1 VAEGG
6 GDLMLEYFRNLAPPS
21 LTLGDFIFNVFVAC
35 LCGLVHIAFY
45 RAAYRGPGYCVS
57 FLNALVLLSMITAV
71 VIMVIG
77 DSLARAFGLVG
88 AMSIIR
94 FRTAVKEVL
103 DIVHIFLAL
112 AIGMTAGV
120 GLHSAALVG
129 TVLLGV
135 IYYLLVH
142 FNVISSKR
150 EQYVVQFT
158 YRPLDGMTNGQEPP
172 YLGELRKHCR
182 HSKLVNARSVGDD
195 DEMEISFYVKP
206 KRDTGVAELLRE
218 LKSVGGIRS
227 VMVFSDEEQF

>member
-1 VAEGG
+1 
-6 GDLMLEYFRNLAPPS
+6 MLQIFQNLAPPPI
-21 LTLGDFIFNVFVAC
+21 TMGDFISNLVVAC
-35 LCGLVHIAFY
+35 LCSLIHVAFY
-45 RAAYRGPGYCVS
+45 RAAYRGPGYSVS
-57 FLNALVLLSMITAV
+57 FLNSLVLLSIITAL

-120 GLHSAALVG
+120 GLHSAAFMA
-129 TVLLGV
+129 TVLLGT

-142 FNVISSKR
+142 LNVISPNR

-158 YRPLDGMTNGQEPP
+158 YRPLDGEADGQEPP
-172 YLGELRKHCR
+172 YLGGFRKHCR
-182 HSKLVNARSVGDD
+182 RSKLVNVKSVGDD
-195 DEMEISFYVKP
+195 DEMEISYYVVP
-206 KRDTGVAELLRE
+206 RRDTRVVDLLRE
-218 LKSVGGIRS
+218 LKSVHGVRS
-227 VMVFSDEEQF
+227 VVVFSDEEEF

>member
-1 VAEGG
+1 
-6 GDLMLEYFRNLAPPS
+6 MMQFFQNLGPLPI
-21 LTLGDFIFNVFVAC
+21 TIGDFISNFVVAC
-35 LCGLVHIAFY
+35 LCRLIHIGFY
-45 RAAYRGPGYCVS
+45 RLAYRGPGYSVS
-57 FLNALVLLSMITAV
+57 FLNSLVLLSIITAL

-120 GLHSAALVG
+120 ALQSAAFTG
-129 TVLLGV
+129 TILLGT

-142 FNVISSKR
+142 FNVISPDR

-158 YRPLDGMTNGQEPP
+158 YRPHDGEADGQEPP
-172 YLGELRKHCR
+172 YLGGFRKHCR
-182 HSKLVNARSVGDD
+182 RSKLVNVKSVGED
-195 DEMEISFYVKP
+195 DEMEISYYVVP
-206 KRDTGVAELLRE
+206 RGGARVADLLRE
-218 LKSVGGIRS
+218 LKSVRGVRS
-227 VMVFSDEEQF
+227 VVVFSDEEQF